1 MTGAVVVR
9 LAAHGLALVSG
20 AWSGWGDGAQRMNS
34 SVTVLFSSAGRR
46 VELMECFRSD
56 ARDLGI
62 NLRVIATDMVPSM
75 SAACRAADAAY
86 AVPRCV
92 EPEFIPRMLELCAA
106 EKVSLV
112 VPTIDTELLVLAEA
126 QERFRAIG
134 TRVMVSSPKLV
145 RVARDKL
152 RTVEL
157 LAQHRIPVPRSVPA
171 EQLLNRPDS
180 LRFPVLLKPYDGSS
194 SIGVQ
199 SADSP
204 ESLGRLNL
212 DVQRYLAQEKWS
224 GREYTINQF
233 YDQHG
238 QLRASVPHLRC
249 EVRAGEVSK
258 GVTERHPL
266 LMAMAEKIGA
276 VLPGPRGVLCFQAIV
291 DEAGEAIVFEINARF
306 GGGYPLAHRAGARFS
321 RWLLEE
327 VSGAPATV
335 NDNWQAGLTMLRY
348 DAAVFVPP
356 AAG

>member
-1 MTGAVVVR
+1 
-9 LAAHGLALVSG
+9 
-20 AWSGWGDGAQRMNS
+20 
-34 SVTVLFSSAGRR
+34 
-46 VELMECFRSD
+46 VELINCFRED
-56 ARDLGI
+56 ARDLAI
-62 NLRVIATDMVPSM
+62 NLRVIATDVVPSM
-75 SAACRAADAAY
+75 SAACQVADAAY

-92 EPEFIPRMLELCAA
+92 EPAFIPRMLELCSA

-126 QERFRAIG
+126 QERLGSIG
-134 TRVMVSSPKLV
+134 TRVLV
-145 RVARDKL
+145 PSVETVQIARDKL
-152 RTVEL
+152 RTVEF

-171 EQLLNRPDS
+171 EQLLNQPDF

-199 SADSP
+199 SADSA
-204 ESLGRLNL
+204 ESLERLGL
-212 DVQRYLAQEKWS
+212 DFHGYLAQEKWI

-233 YDQHG
+233 YDRDG
-238 QLRASVPHLRC
+238 RLRASVPHLRS

-266 LMAMAEKIGA
+266 LMAMAEKIGT

-291 DEAGEAIVFEINARF
+291 NETGEAIVFEINARF

-327 VSGAPATV
+327 VSGIPVTA
-335 NDNWQAGLTMLRY
+335 NDKWRAGLTMLRY

-356 AAG
+356 ASE

>member
-1 MTGAVVVR
+1 
-9 LAAHGLALVSG
+9 
-20 AWSGWGDGAQRMNS
+20 
-34 SVTVLFSSAGRR
+34 
-46 VELMECFRSD
+46 MECFRSD

-62 NLRVIATDMVPSM
+62 NLRVIATDVLPSM
-75 SAACRAADAAY
+75 SAACQVADAAY

-126 QERFRAIG
+126 QERFCAIG
-134 TRVMVSSPKLV
+134 TRVMVSNPELV

-152 RTVEL
+152 RTAEF

-171 EQLLNRPDS
+171 EQLLNQPDI

-199 SADSP
+199 SAESP
-204 ESLGRLNL
+204 ESLERLDLN
-212 DVQRYLAQEKWS
+212 VQRYLAQEKWS

-233 YDQHG
+233 YDQRG
-238 QLRASVPHLRC
+238 QLCVSVPHHRC
-249 EVRAGEVSK
+249 EVRTGEVSK

-266 LMAMAEKIGA
+266 LMAIAEKIGA

-291 DEAGEAIVFEINARF
+291 NETGEAIVFEINARF

-356 AAG
+356 TAR

>member
-1 MTGAVVVR
+1 MVVVR
-9 LAAHGLALVSG
+9 LASHGLALVSG
-20 AWSGWGDGAQRMNS
+20 VWSGWGDGAQRMNS

-46 VELMECFRSD
+46 VELLECFRSD

-62 NLRVIATDMVPSM
+62 NLRVIATDVVPTM
-75 SAACRAADAAY
+75 SAACQVADAAY
-86 AVPRCV
+86 AVPRCL

-126 QERFRAIG
+126 QERFGAIG
-134 TRVMVSSPKLV
+134 TRVLVSSVETVQIARNKLHT
-145 RVARDKL
+145 AEFL
-152 RTVEL
+152 AEHGIPSPRTMRLSDL
-157 LAQHRIPVPRSVPA
+157 L
-171 EQLLNRPDS
+171 ERPDA
-180 LRFPVLLKPYDGSS
+180 LHFPVVLKRIDGSS
-194 SIGVQ
+194 SIGLHMVDSAEAMRRLDLAPQ
-199 SADSP
+199 S
-204 ESLGRLNL
+204 
-212 DVQRYLAQEKWS
+212 YIAQEKWS

-238 QLRASVPHLRC
+238 QLRASVQHLRC

-266 LMAMAEKIGA
+266 LMAIAEKIGA
-276 VLPGPRGVLCFQAIV
+276 VLPGPRGVLCFQTIV
-291 DEAGEAIVFEINARF
+291 DETGEAVVFEINARF

-356 AAG
+356 TAG